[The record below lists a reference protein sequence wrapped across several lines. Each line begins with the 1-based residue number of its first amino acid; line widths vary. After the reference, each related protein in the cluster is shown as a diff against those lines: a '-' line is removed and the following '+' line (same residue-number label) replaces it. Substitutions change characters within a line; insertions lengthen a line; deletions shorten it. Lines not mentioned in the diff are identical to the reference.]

1 MLEILTTFEMIYT
14 NEFYTL
20 HVMKESIERQTADLF
35 LAIENKFTVA
45 DEITKAKE
53 AKELSQDFNCQIWNK
68 VDAQS
73 HNIQYASHAL
83 LTAMSPATFLRQW
96 TVNH

>member
-35 LAIENKFTVA
+35 LAIENKFNTEKKIATEA

-53 AKELSQDFNCQIWNK
+53 AKELSQDFNCQI
-68 VDAQS
+68 
-73 HNIQYASHAL
+73 
-83 LTAMSPATFLRQW
+83 
-96 TVNH
+96 